1 MIDDSKWQ
9 LSIPPFNNFWG
20 GGGDISGGLKV
31 SRKLSV
37 ASIST
42 DNKSFT

>member
-42 DNKSFT
+42 DIKSFT

>member
-9 LSIPPFNNFWG
+9 LSIRPFNNLWG
-20 GGGDISGGLKV
+20 GDGEISSGLKV
-31 SRKLSV
+31 SRELSV
-37 ASIST
+37 ANIST

>member
-9 LSIPPFNNFWG
+9 LSISPFNNLWDRG
-20 GGGDISGGLKV
+20 GEISGGLKV
-31 SRKLSV
+31 SRELSV
-37 ASIST
+37 ANIST